1 MKYVFFWKILLINIK
16 QEIVEVCSS
25 ILDRWSGGHRTEI
38 VFSRVINVSSDNYFT
53 SNGVI
58 SVLSANYFTSN
69 GVISVLSANYFT
81 SSGVISV
88 KSVNYHP
95 SSGVISVKS
104 VNYHLSNGQIERL
117 SLHQNAHS
125 LRWPL
130 LQRRVPKM
138 LLQTSIS
145 KIRSLLL

>member
-1 MKYVFFWKILLINIK
+1 MLFWQILLINIK

-25 ILDRWSGGHRTEI
+25 ILDRWSGAHRREI
-38 VFSRVINVSSDNYFT
+38 VFSRVISVLSDNYFT

-81 SSGVISV
+81 
-88 KSVNYHP
+88 

-145 KIRSLLL
+145 KIRSLLLWRLW